1 MGCGTQPSGAGR
13 AGYAAAR
20 AALVTPGGALLIVA
34 HDASCDPGDAR
45 DPVGHGTYPVSVDE
59 LRARLPGFAL
69 TRSIP
74 TVLAGA
80 PAQLHE
86 LTRRT

>member
-34 HDASCDPGDAR
+34 HDASCGTGDAR
-45 DPVGHGTYPVSVDE
+45 DPRRG
-59 LRARLPGFAL
+59 RRLPG
-69 TRSIP
+69 
-74 TVLAGA
+74 
-80 PAQLHE
+80 E
-86 LTRRT
+86 RR